1 MKNTRITLR
10 ILAMV
15 AIMTILAGCSIATT
29 AVVATAVPTEIQ
41 ASTVS
46 AIMTQAAN
54 TVFANLTKNAVT
66 DTPALPTNTLAPS
79 GTPLPTNTPFPTST
93 PLPPPATAT
102 ATLIPWTRTPIFT
115 STPVYTATL
124 TTYNCTL
131 SDASPKSTN
140 KITPGM
146 DFDGQWVVK
155 NTGSETWLH
164 TEIDLKYVSGTKF
177 QTKGD
182 LFNLNSDV
190 AKNESYTVI
199 VDMLAPATVGTYY
212 ATWTLAH
219 GSLSFCTMN
228 LTLVVTN

>member
-15 AIMTILAGCSIATT
+15 AIMTILAGCSTATT

-79 GTPLPTNTPFPTST
+79 GTPLPTNTPLPTST

-102 ATLIPWTRTPIFT
+102 ATYIPWT
-115 STPVYTATL
+115 STPVFTPTL

-131 SDASPKSTN
+131 TDASPKTTN

-146 DFDGQWVVK
+146 DIDGQWVVK

-177 QTKGD
+177 QTISD
-182 LFNLNSDV
+182 LFDLKSDV